1 MNQKFAIG
9 LAAFMTAF
17 SLVVGGAIVGRS
29 AQPTPT
35 PTLQPTPVPT
45 ATTEDIQ
52 SIYSQREALYQA
64 RLAEANRAL
73 AQAYAE
79 LGAVSASTSTPAP
92 LAPALD
98 ITISHADAIAIALQA
113 VPGATSLGSSLV
125 YFRGVTAYE
134 VVLNMGNVYVDAN
147 TGAVLYNG
155 AAQTQAQVTVPGG
168 DDDHPDDDDH
178 DD

>member
-1 MNQKFAIG
+1 MNQK
-9 LAAFMTAF
+9 LALTLATFMTAF
-17 SLVVGGAIVGRS
+17 SLVLGGAIVGRS

-35 PTLQPTPVPT
+35 PTLQPTLVPT

-79 LGAVSASTSTPAP
+79 LGAATASASTSTPTPQAS
-92 LAPALD
+92 ALD
-98 ITISHADAIAIALQA
+98 ITITHRDAIAIALQA

-125 YFRGVTAYE
+125 YFQGVTAYE
-134 VVLNMGNVYVDAN
+134 VVLDRGNVYVDAN

-155 AAQTQAQVTVPGG
+155 AAQTQDQIIVPGGGGG
-168 DDDHPDDDDH
+168 DDDHDD
-178 DD
+178 